1 MSLQATLFYVIPEE
15 TVRVAKAA
23 FPKGNLLMRIRDE
36 LGPIYDNPTF
46 APLFPSRGQPAEAP
60 ARLALVTSMQCVENL
75 SDRQAADAVR
85 DRLART
91 YALALELTDPG
102 FDASVLS
109 EFRAR
114 LIAGGAETVVLD
126 TMLTLL
132 RNEGLLKARSTQRTD
147 SPIVLA
153 AVRALNRLECVHE
166 TLRHALNDLARW
178 HPAWLQSWVPAAWFE
193 RYSRRAEEQRFPKS
207 KAARQAMAETIGADG
222 FRLLAAVRMPTAPP
236 DAHDLSALQILH
248 QVWLQNYHASADG
261 VARWRSADEV
271 PPSALMIRSPYDV
284 DARFSLKRE
293 TQWVGY
299 KVHLTEVCD
308 PEAPALI
315 THVET
320 TPGTTH
326 DGQMTAPIHAALAEK
341 QLLPGDHLVDSSYV
355 DATLLVESQQHY
367 GIDLVGP
374 VPEERSWQAK
384 AGEGFAKRCFAIDW
398 DRQTV
403 TCPAGATSVKWQES
417 VGRPEEPV
425 IHVAFARATCGTC
438 AHRAACTRAKEA
450 PRELTFRSR
459 PEHEVLLHARTRQHT
474 QSFKDAY
481 GQRAGVEGT
490 ISQGVRVADLRHARY
505 IGLAKTRLQPI
516 ATAGALNRI
525 RLFAWFAERPREAR
539 RIAAFA
545 ALSPAG

>member
-1 MSLQATLFYVIPEE
+1 MSLHATLFYVIPEE

-23 FPKGNLLMRIRDE
+23 FPKGNLFMRMRDE

-46 APLFPSRGQPAEAP
+46 APFFPSRGQPAEAP
-60 ARLALVTSMQCVENL
+60 ARLALVTIMQFVENL

-85 DRLART
+85 DRLAWK

-109 EFRAR
+109 EFRTR
-114 LIAGGAETVVLD
+114 LIAGGAETLLLD
-126 TMLTLL
+126 TMLSLL

-147 SPIVLA
+147 STIVLA

-166 TLRHALNDLARW
+166 TLRHALNELARR
-178 HPAWLQSWVPAAWFE
+178 HPDWLQSWVPAAWFE

-207 KAARQAMAETIGADG
+207 KAERQDVAETIGFDG
-222 FRLLAAVRMPTAPP
+222 FHLLAVVQMPTAPP
-236 DAHDLSALQILH
+236 DARDLSALHILQ

-261 VARWRSADEV
+261 VARWRSSDDV

-308 PEAPALI
+308 PEDPALI

-341 QLLPGDHLVDSSYV
+341 QLLPRDHLVDSSYV

-384 AGEGFAKRCFAIDW
+384 AGDGFAKSCFAIDW
-398 DRQTV
+398 EHHTV
-403 TCPAGATSVKWQES
+403 TCPVGATSVKWQES
-417 VGRPEEPV
+417 VGRNQEPV
-425 IHVAFARATCGTC
+425 IHVAFERTTCGTC
-438 AHRAACTRAKEA
+438 AQRAVCTHAKEA

-459 PEHEVLLHARTRQHT
+459 PEHEVLIHARTRQQT
-474 QSFKDAY
+474 QAFKDAY
-481 GQRAGVEGT
+481 AQRAGVEGT

-505 IGLAKTRLQPI
+505 IGLAKTRFQHI
-516 ATAGALNRI
+516 ATAVALNLI
-525 RLFAWFAERPREAR
+525 RLFAWFEGRPREAR
-539 RIAAFA
+539 RISAFA
-545 ALSPAG
+545 ALAPAG